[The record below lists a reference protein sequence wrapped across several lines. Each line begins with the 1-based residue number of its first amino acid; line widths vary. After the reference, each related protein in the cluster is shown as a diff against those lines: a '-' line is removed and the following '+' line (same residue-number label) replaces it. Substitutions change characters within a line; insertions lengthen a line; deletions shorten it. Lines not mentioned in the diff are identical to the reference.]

1 MVRYLMAASAVAL
14 FASAAPAQTQA
25 GSHNPAVKNGAPHS
39 VAAPAKGANS
49 FTEDQARSRFAKAGY
64 KLASKLTK
72 QNGLWQGAA
81 TKGGKQFTVMLDYKG
96 NITAR

>member
-1 MVRYLMAASAVAL
+1 MVRYLIAASAVAL

-25 GSHNPAVKNGAPHS
+25 GSHNPVIKDSAPHG

-49 FTEDQARSRFAKAGY
+49 FTEDQARGRFAKAGY
-64 KLASKLTK
+64 KVASKLTK

-81 TKGGKQFTVMLDYKG
+81 TKGGKRMTVMLDYKG